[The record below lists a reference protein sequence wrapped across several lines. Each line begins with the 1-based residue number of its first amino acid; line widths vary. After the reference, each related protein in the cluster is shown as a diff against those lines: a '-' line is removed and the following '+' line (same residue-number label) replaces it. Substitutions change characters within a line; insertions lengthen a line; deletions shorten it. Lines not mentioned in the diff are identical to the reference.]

1 MNFKPICL
9 IGTVVCAVFGL
20 VFLLVPMQV
29 AAIYGMVEWNPGQL
43 TVARL
48 FGVSM
53 LYIAVTLFVMRD
65 LADQALRRTFAAAFA
80 AASALA
86 VVVSIHSVLTGAT
99 NAMMWSTVLIYGFF
113 TIAWASVAKS
123 SGT

>member
-20 VFLLVPMQV
+20 AFLFVPLQV

-48 FGVSM
+48 LGVSM
-53 LYIAVTLFVMRD
+53 LYIAVTLFVLRD
-65 LADQALRRTFAAAFA
+65 LADQALRRTFATAFA

-86 VVVSIHSVLTGAT
+86 VVVSIHSVVTAAT
-99 NAMMWSTVLIYGFF
+99 NSMMWTTVLIYGFF
-113 TIAWASVAKS
+113 AIAWTMVAKS